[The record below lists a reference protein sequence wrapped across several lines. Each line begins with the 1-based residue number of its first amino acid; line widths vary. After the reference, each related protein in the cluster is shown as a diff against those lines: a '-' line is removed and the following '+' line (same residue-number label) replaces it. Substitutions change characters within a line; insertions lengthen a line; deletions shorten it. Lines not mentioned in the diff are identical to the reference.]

1 MPEVILSDYFYGDE
15 SEQFSYYRLPRLLV
29 TGQRFKNLSTDVF
42 QYENKICVQFVM
54 SDIEIFHV
62 RIHTGDLQP
71 SGILFFNNIETA
83 RLAME
88 KAGAV

>member
-1 MPEVILSDYFYGDE
+1 MQIPIEGELVDIAEDFLFNVYGLKRDNA
-15 SEQFSYYRLPRLLV
+15 
-29 TGQRFKNLSTDVF
+29 KDIDVF

-54 SDIEIFHV
+54 SDTEIFHV